1 MERFNTGIVS
11 DIGQRHSMED
21 SFISVQDIW
30 LDEEVSV
37 TYYGV
42 FDGHGGAECA
52 NFLKDNLH
60 LVLK

>member
-1 MERFNTGIVS
+1 
-11 DIGQRHSMED
+11 MED
-21 SFISVQDIW
+21 SFISVQDIG
-30 LDEEVSV
+30 LDDEVSV

-52 NFLKDNLH
+52 NFLKNNLH